1 MAQIARPFM
10 PPSRSELAAD
20 QRRSV
25 IRAVTGIAFS
35 SEDRSGEQYVSA
47 AWPSDDTAQMIART
61 AVAPMTIG
69 SSGLPGI
76 VAINILP
83 SIAPKSAAQRLFSK
97 CMRVNLDHINQVFV
111 PRGLPV
117 VTPIFVSE
125 GAPSP
130 VIKLNFKSGVIG
142 PTRKILVNTAVTR
155 ELEEATPEIASD
167 VIGALLSEAATRSLD
182 AIVFDNNPDDGI
194 PPAGLLNGLTP
205 IGASTGTG
213 NAGIAADLGSLAAA
227 VAVNAVDPDDMII
240 ITNPKQAVQIRYL
253 AGPAFDA
260 SRVFGSVAVPDKRVI
275 GIAPAA
281 VASGYSGIP
290 AIEKKRNP
298 SIQFEDT
305 NPAQIVD
312 AAGNPAAPVQS
323 VFQVDMIAIRVR
335 CWAAWNVVAAGG
347 VSYIDN
353 VAW

>member
-1 MAQIARPFM
+1 M
-10 PPSRSELAAD
+10 PPSRDDLSAD
-20 QRRSV
+20 QRRSFV
-25 IRAVTGIAFS
+25 RAVTGVAFS
-35 SEDRSGEQYVSA
+35 SADRGAEQYVAA
-47 AWPSDDTAQMIART
+47 AWPGDGAAQMIART
-61 AVAPMTIG
+61 ATAPMTIS
-69 SSGLPGI
+69 SSGLPAI

-83 SIAPKSAAQRLFSK
+83 SIAPKSAAQRLFAK

-111 PRGLPV
+111 PRGLPT
-117 VTPIFVSE
+117 VTPIFIGE
-125 GAPSP
+125 GMPSP
-130 VIKLNFKSGVIG
+130 VIKLLFKSGAIG
-142 PTRKILVNTAVTR
+142 PTRKILVNTAITK
-155 ELEEATPEIASD
+155 ELEKATPEIASD
-167 VIGALLSEAATRSLD
+167 VIGRLLSESATRSLD
-182 AIVFDNNPDDGI
+182 AIVFDSNLDDGI
-194 PPAGLLNGLTP
+194 RPAGLLHGLSP

-227 VAVNAVDPDDMII
+227 VAANAVDPDDMIVI
-240 ITNPKQAVQIRYL
+240 ANPKQAVQIRYL

-281 VASGYSGIP
+281 VASGYSGVP
-290 AIEKKRNP
+290 TIEKKLNP

-305 NPAQIVD
+305 NPQNIVD

-323 VFQVDMIAIRVR
+323 TFQTDMIAIRVR
-335 CWAAWNVVAAGG
+335 CWAAFNVVAAGG